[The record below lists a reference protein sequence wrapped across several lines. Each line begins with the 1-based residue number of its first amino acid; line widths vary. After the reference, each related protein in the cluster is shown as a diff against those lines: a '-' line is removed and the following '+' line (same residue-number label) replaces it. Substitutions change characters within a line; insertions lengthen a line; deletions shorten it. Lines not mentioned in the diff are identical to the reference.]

1 MSLVTM
7 NQQSVIVLPCKW
19 SVRSCYIYY
28 GNFPRLR
35 GSNSKE
41 KERMSVNASERIQ
54 RCSVFEGEGSRIYMV
69 VVTKIASDLVEMMGI
84 GKFYLR

>member
-7 NQQSVIVLPCKW
+7 NQQSVIVLHCKW

-28 GNFPRLR
+28 YNFHHLG

-41 KERMSVNASERIQ
+41 RGRIDESASERIQ
-54 RCSVFEGEGSRIYMV
+54 RHSVFEGEDKRIYMV
-69 VVTKIASDLVEMMGI
+69 VVTKIASDQVE
-84 GKFYLR
+84 K

>member
-1 MSLVTM
+1 
-7 NQQSVIVLPCKW
+7 
-19 SVRSCYIYY
+19 
-28 GNFPRLR
+28 
-35 GSNSKE
+35 
-41 KERMSVNASERIQ
+41 MSVNASERIQ